1 MKKKDLAGE
10 SFAGEEKSQAISI
23 QLVPGANYKI
33 KAGSG
38 CKMPT
43 TWVLKNC
50 GQPGKS
56 PEVVLRAW
64 ESAGEQVV
72 DARVMGDH
80 PDAGHVYLEWWMMM
94 TSLMFN
100 ICNEM

>member
-43 TWVLKNC
+43 TWEKCLFSFDPFFWILKNC
-50 GQPGKS
+50 VQPGKS

-80 PDAGHVYLEWWMMM
+80 SDAGHVYLE
-94 TSLMFN
+94 
-100 ICNEM
+100 